1 MQKTTSNSSLKCLL
15 PSCTRF
21 WLVFNPLIVLMR
33 LWLWLLPTGSCGLKD
48 LCIGLQGGQD
58 QITTAD
64 RALHG
69 TGLRATCHE
78 CPCPWDHADKWK
90 IQEDHLW
97 VSHTDLVAL
106 SNVNFRYQP
115 SVAFSM
121 MMCFVKTSSMTSGLF
136 NTMDKSQS
144 SSHLNLVSKKA
155 NIHSQWTN
163 NSTFYLK
170 KNCAE
175 DIYPQGIIGTRLS
188 TEQNPASSHCS
199 GSEDGHHHFQT
210 QKVTIMNLFNM
221 SDLRPQYWFFHKIG
235 LEFWRWPWITRNYP
249 KRAKDSGRAGTWSRF
264 RGDFTAEPGP
274 LWLSM

>member
-1 MQKTTSNSSLKCLL
+1 MQKNTSNSSLKCLL
-15 PSCTRF
+15 PSCTRL

-48 LCIGLQGGQD
+48 LCSGLQGGQD

-144 SSHLNLVSKKA
+144 SSHLNLMSKKA
-155 NIHSQWTN
+155 NIHSQWAN

-170 KNCAE
+170 KKMCRRHLFPGYNWHQI
-175 DIYPQGIIGTRLS
+175 IYRTKPSKFPLFGLRRRSPSL
-188 TEQNPASSHCS
+188 PD
-199 GSEDGHHHFQT
+199 SEGHHNEL
-210 QKVTIMNLFNM
+210 I
-221 SDLRPQYWFFHKIG
+221 
-235 LEFWRWPWITRNYP
+235 
-249 KRAKDSGRAGTWSRF
+249 
-264 RGDFTAEPGP
+264 
-274 LWLSM
+274 